1 MNECGV
7 CGILYLAGGSCPACG
22 SQIQKRSEDFQDA
35 EMVLPSEVPGLDE
48 AADAWYELEGIE
60 PPLESQEQDDSSSLP
75 FGYGGESLTNVSRLP
90 FGIGSHRDGIPFE
103 VVQSEATQ
111 SSVSEP
117 SIPEPSEP
125 NSR

>member
-22 SQIQKRSEDFQDA
+22 SQIQKRSDDFQDA

-60 PPLESQEQDDSSSLP
+60 RLEEEPEEDSSSSLP
-75 FGYGGESLTNVSRLP
+75 FGFGGESLTNVSRLP
-90 FGIGSHRDGIPFE
+90 FGIGSHRDGIPFDIA
-103 VVQSEATQ
+103 QSNEQIEELAQEQ
-111 SSVSEP
+111 SQAKPTDEK
-117 SIPEPSEP
+117 
-125 NSR
+125 